1 MELDD
6 KIALTKELIRKR
18 EEIDEQLMAL
28 LCGELKK
35 KPVKCGSCGEAGHT
49 ARTCPNRSVAET
61 AQSL

>member
-18 EEIDEQLMAL
+18 EEIDEQLTAL

-35 KPVKCGSCGEAGHT
+35 KPVKCSHCGETGHT
-49 ARTCPNRSVAET
+49 ARNCTNRAPVET
-61 AQSL
+61 PQAA